1 MTLQCPVLL
10 AILWKPGFHSCQL
23 TLSPSKLEIMT
34 NSSQGIPSG
43 EPLGMSMCCGQPHPQ
58 KLNSSR
64 AVPPPGRFSCR
75 LRNVLSNGIVSVE
88 SVDFRSMMFDLGFTA
103 AHQCGTSLYNN
114 VTSVRDSHPSLT
126 CVFNYM
132 ASKCNYCFVRCHCF
146 EISQTQCLKHG
157 SISVIRCKVRK
168 FPTDPV
174 SLERAT
180 SITGWIPS
188 QNWWQKKTQL
198 LKNFW
203 KILTQKNNVWNNIC
217 FL

>member
-1 MTLQCPVLL
+1 MKHVVYKYLPHISLNITTNVLRIQILAVTLQCPVLL
-10 AILWKPGFHSCQL
+10 AILWKPGFRSCEL

-64 AVPPPGRFSCR
+64 AVPPPGRFNCR

-114 VTSVRDSHPSLT
+114 ITSVKR
-126 CVFNYM
+126 F
-132 ASKCNYCFVRCHCF
+132 
-146 EISQTQCLKHG
+146 
-157 SISVIRCKVRK
+157 
-168 FPTDPV
+168 
-174 SLERAT
+174 T
-180 SITGWIPS
+180 SITYLCF
-188 QNWWQKKTQL
+188 QL
-198 LKNFW
+198 HG
-203 KILTQKNNVWNNIC
+203 Q
-217 FL
+217 